1 MMKLGH
7 TIPFSFFDSQGLS
20 LSGYAIGDVIAES
33 AKIPEGY
40 VGTVK
45 DNDTIF
51 EGQGGSIDYLI
62 KYASGGEAK
71 FRSKISS
78 DDSGFVNKLLKTG
91 DRVIIKL
98 AAAGDGRINLIWHG
112 DLTKVK
118 EYSQHNTDFD
128 EDDL

>member
-33 AKIPEGY
+33 SKIPEGHT
-40 VGTVK
+40 GIIK

-51 EGQGGSIDYLI
+51 TTTGGKIDYVI
-62 KYASGGEAK
+62 KYTSGAEAI
-71 FRSKISS
+71 FRKGIYS
-78 DDSGFVNKLLKTG
+78 DDSGFLNKLLKAG
-91 DRVIIKL
+91 DRILIKL
-98 AAAGDGRINLIWHG
+98 NDTGVGVIDVTWHG

-118 EYSQHNTDFD
+118 EYSQENTDFD
-128 EDDL
+128 EEDL